1 MLFCTS
7 NTKELFKRA
16 SENLKGSLLVSE
28 AKAFLLGGGGK
39 LDDDDGTPR
48 QKTFFYKIQENFSQS
63 L

>member
-48 QKTFFYKIQENFSQS
+48 
-63 L
+63 